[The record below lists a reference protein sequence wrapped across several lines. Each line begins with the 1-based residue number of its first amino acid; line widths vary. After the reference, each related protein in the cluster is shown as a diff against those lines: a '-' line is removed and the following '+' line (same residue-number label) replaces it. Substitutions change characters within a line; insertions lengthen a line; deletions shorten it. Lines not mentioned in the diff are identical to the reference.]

1 FLAPAPHR
9 GKTNEPSFV
18 VYVAHKIAELKGCPV
33 ERVAKATSQNFERF
47 ISGEMA
53 SHA

>member
-1 FLAPAPHR
+1 
-9 GKTNEPSFV
+9 
-18 VYVAHKIAELKGCPV
+18 V